1 MADGRSGTGANTGTN
16 TGTGTGTGTGTDTGT
31 TAGKGGWPD
40 IVVFGA
46 GAVGCHYGAKL
57 ALAGAP
63 VTLIGRGP
71 HVEAVRERGLW
82 FDSGGTRRV
91 VRLAADTSPGPVGAA
106 DLVLLCVKSSD
117 TAEAAR
123 EIAARLRP
131 GATVVS
137 MQNGVDNVDRAREAA
152 PGLDPLAAVV
162 YVGASMGGPGHVVHA
177 GRGELVLGA
186 IPGGPGAPDPARVAA
201 VASVF
206 ERAGVP
212 CPVSDDVRAALWTK
226 LVMNATFN
234 ALSALTRGR
243 YGPLVADA
251 GVAETARVVIDEC
264 VAVARADGVAIADGA
279 TLHAAALALGAAM
292 ATATS
297 STEQDLA
304 RGRPTEIDSLNGY
317 VVARGDARGVPVPMN
332 RALHAMVRLL
342 ERERAARA

>member
-1 MADGRSGTGANTGTN
+1 MTGGMAGAGSEPGTGA
-16 TGTGTGTGTGTDTGT
+16 
-31 TAGKGGWPD
+31 WPD
-40 IVVFGA
+40 IAVFGA

-71 HVEAVRERGLW
+71 HVAAIRERGLW
-82 FDSGGTRRV
+82 FDSGGARTV
-91 VRLAADTSPGPVGAA
+91 VRLAADTAPDPVATAG
-106 DLVLLCVKSSD
+106 LVLLCVKSAD

-137 MQNGVDNVDRAREAA
+137 MQNGVDNVERARAAA

-177 GRGELVLGA
+177 GRGDLVLGA
-186 IPGGPGAPDPARVAA
+186 YPGGPRPIDAASMATVAA
-201 VASVF
+201 VF

-212 CPVSDDVRAALWTK
+212 CPVSTDVRAELWTK

-243 YGPLVADA
+243 YGPIVADA
-251 GVAETARVVIDEC
+251 GLAATARVVIDEC
-264 VAVARADGVAIADGA
+264 VAVARADGVAIADGG

-292 ATATS
+292 AAATS

-304 RGRPTEIDSLNGY
+304 RGRATEIDSLNGY
-317 VVARGDARGVPVPMN
+317 VVSRGDALGVPVPMN
-332 RALHAMVRLL
+332 RALHALVRML
-342 ERERAARA
+342 ERERAARG